1 MSTTHS
7 QQILSNRL
15 LMMDKKVISV
25 WVQFRTSSD
34 LHITNSTQKKKKKK
48 KKKKNGNF

>member
-7 QQILSNRL
+7 QQILSSRL

-25 WVQFRTSSD
+25 WVQIRTSNN
-34 LHITNSTQKKKKKK
+34 LHTTNSTQKKKNKK